1 MAMDLSAIMAEA
13 KEIGLEG
20 KALQDFVRD
29 ERAHQRE
36 IERIRLGQIEQEKN
50 RQHELALCE
59 AKRNLPVVTRDN
71 NLPKLPPL
79 DENDEID
86 AYLCRFEN
94 YAEACNWSE
103 DSWSIRLSALLKG
116 QALEVYHG
124 IPKESAHNYAA
135 LRKMLL
141 NRFQMTEE
149 GYRQKFRRLRPR
161 VHESFGQF
169 VSRLN
174 LALDRWIEMS
184 EVDST
189 VQGIKD
195 LALKEQ
201 CLEVVSKDLKVFIQE
216 RQPKSLGEV
225 IELAENY
232 ISVHMLQSANSKWWN
247 QQQRDQ
253 GNGSR
258 MHVRERD
265 ITKDNKPRDMR
276 ELVTVKNER
285 DKGAPRKGC
294 FLCGGKHYARD
305 CRVIQDKAKSESYT
319 NKAQVD
325 TVTADWEPVV
335 EGTICGI
342 EEPVSVLRD
351 TGCSTA
357 VIKRKFVKD
366 DQYTGKW
373 VKCKMVNGQ
382 IIEVPTAT
390 VQVDTPFYEGI
401 ITAMVMISPAND
413 LVIGNIP
420 GAKDATNPSLHWK
433 SSEPVTERVAMVT
446 TRSQAIVR
454 EKMGEKP
461 MKVHDTEISKVTKDE
476 FRMLQENDETL
487 KGVKEKAERGDG
499 QNKLGNAEFR
509 YVNGLLCRYFSKD
522 GEMGNASGVTQLVVP
537 EKLRKL
543 IMELA
548 HDSILGG
555 HLGVQKTLDR
565 ILGEFYWPGVHGD
578 IKRYCRSCDICQR
591 TIPKGKVRKAPLESV
606 PMVNTPFAKVAVD
619 LVGPLLKSSRGY
631 RYILTVVDY
640 ATRYPEAIPL
650 KSIETVD
657 VAEALLDIFSRVGIP
672 HEIVSDRGSQFVSD
686 MMKEFMR
693 LLSLKHIKT
702 TPYHAMANGL
712 VEKWNGTL
720 KCMLKRMSCERP
732 KDWDRYIP
740 VLLFAYREVPQES
753 LKFSPFELLYGRTV
767 RGPLTIV
774 KEMWLEERENISCP
788 ESSHQ
793 YILELKS
800 KLEDTCR
807 LAREELR
814 KAKIT
819 QKSYYDKRNCCKR
832 PPIKKGDKVLLLL
845 PTDNNKLLLQWKGPF
860 PVVEQVGENDFQI
873 MVNNKVRTYHANMLK
888 RYLVRDENSERACVA
903 KVVTECE
910 SEGCEKY
917 STQLDYPS
925 VNEESWKD
933 VKIDA
938 SCSEEQKK
946 DVKELL
952 LRYQD
957 ILTDKPGR
965 TDLLNCEINVREE
978 CPFRKR
984 SYPVP
989 YAMREEI
996 NSEIVNMENLGVIEL
1011 SVSEYVSPAVMVKK
1025 ADGSYRFCIDFR
1037 SLNKLLTLDAEPI
1050 PNPDRIFSNLGGS
1063 KYFSKLDMSKGFWQI
1078 PIKPEHRHHTA
1089 FQTDRGLRHFTVMP
1103 FGLVNA
1109 TAVFSRMVRKLLDGV
1124 KGVENYVDD
1133 IVVHSKDWE
1142 THLKILDEVF
1152 ERLRSGGLT
1161 VRPTKCELGKRELS
1175 FLGRVIDGS
1184 NMFLDDDKVQKVINF
1199 KRPQTKSQL
1208 RSFIGVVSY
1217 HRIHIKEFATILKP
1231 LTDLTKKTEPVKVRW
1246 NCEAIAAFEKVK
1258 ELISTKPI
1266 LKLPDFEREFIL
1278 ATDASE
1284 TGIGAV
1290 LMQDYD
1296 GKKLPVKY
1304 ISRKLTAAES
1314 RYSTIE
1320 RECLALFWATRKFHE
1335 YLYSKPFILETDHK
1349 PLIFLSSARH
1359 ANNRVMRWA
1368 LALQTHQYTIRAV
1381 KGSENKIA
1389 DFLSR
1394 C

>member
-253 GNGSR
+253 NNGSR

-265 ITKDNKPRDMR
+265 ITKDNKPRDMRDMR

-319 NKAQVD
+319 NKAQVA

-420 GAKDATNPSLHWK
+420 GAKDATNPNLHWK

-591 TIPKGKVRKAPLESV
+591 TIPKGRVRKAPLESV

-657 VAEALLDIFSRVGIP
+657 VAEALLDIFLRVGIP

-720 KCMLKRMSCERP
+720 KCMLKRTSCERP

-740 VLLFAYREVPQES
+740 ALLFAYREVPQES

-819 QKSYYDKRNCCKR
+819 QKSYYDKRNRCKR

-888 RYLVRDENSERACVA
+888 KYFVRDENSERACVA
-903 KVVTECE
+903 EVVTEC
-910 SEGCEKY
+910 
-917 STQLDYPS
+917 
-925 VNEESWKD
+925 
-933 VKIDA
+933 
-938 SCSEEQKK
+938 
-946 DVKELL
+946 
-952 LRYQD
+952 
-957 ILTDKPGR
+957 
-965 TDLLNCEINVREE
+965 
-978 CPFRKR
+978 
-984 SYPVP
+984 
-989 YAMREEI
+989 
-996 NSEIVNMENLGVIEL
+996 
-1011 SVSEYVSPAVMVKK
+1011 
-1025 ADGSYRFCIDFR
+1025 
-1037 SLNKLLTLDAEPI
+1037 
-1050 PNPDRIFSNLGGS
+1050 
-1063 KYFSKLDMSKGFWQI
+1063 
-1078 PIKPEHRHHTA
+1078 
-1089 FQTDRGLRHFTVMP
+1089 
-1103 FGLVNA
+1103 
-1109 TAVFSRMVRKLLDGV
+1109 GV
-1124 KGVENYVDD
+1124 KGVESYVDD

-1349 PLIFLSSARH
+1349 PLIFLSSARY

-1368 LALQTHQYTIRAV
+1368 LALQTYQYTIRAV